1 MSTLYDVPGPRAR
14 RRATVLSGLVALVL
28 LAAGYLLIYRPLA
41 AQGQF
46 TAAKWGSLVDP
57 SNPNFVLLWK
67 RLGVGLRNTLAA
79 AGLAVVASLLLGTGL
94 AVLRTRLRAQRQ
106 RRYPRLGATLAPVAR
121 GLTVLLDWLA
131 RAGVETIRGL
141 PVVIAIFFV
150 ARSLPQFGLPL
161 GDLAYIVIGLTVY
174 NGVVIGE
181 ILRSGMMGLPRA
193 QREAAL
199 ALGLT
204 EAQTIRLVL
213 LPQAFRV
220 MLPAL
225 VSQVVVV
232 LKDTSI
238 GGVVV
243 GYDELLK
250 VASLAVQV
258 LHNPI
263 QLLAV
268 VAAMYLVLNYSLSRL
283 ATYLRDRVSARR
295 AR

>member
-67 RLGVGLRNTLAA
+67 RLGVGLRNTVAA

>member
-1 MSTLYDVPGPRAR
+1 MSTLYDAPGPRAR
-14 RRATVLSGLVALVL
+14 RRALILSGLVALVL
-28 LAAGYLLIYRPLA
+28 IAGGYLLIYRPLA

-46 TAAKWGSLVDP
+46 TAAKWGSIVDP
-57 SNPNFVLLWK
+57 SDPNFVLLWK
-67 RLGVGLRNTLAA
+67 RFGVGLRNTISA
-79 AGLAVVASLLLGTGL
+79 AGLAVAASLLLGTGL
-94 AVLRTRLRAQRQ
+94 AVLRTLLRAERR
-106 RRYPRLGATLAPVAR
+106 RRYPRLGVRLAPVAR
-121 GLTVLLDWLA
+121 GLAWSLDWLT
-131 RAGVETIRGL
+131 RVCVETVRGL

-150 ARSLPQFGLPL
+150 ARGLPQFGLPL

-181 ILRSGMMGLPRA
+181 ILRSGMVGLARG

-199 ALGLT
+199 AIGLT

-250 VASLAVQV
+250 VGSLAVLV

-263 QLLAV
+263 QILTV
-268 VAAMYLVLNYSLSRL
+268 VAAMYLVMNYSLSRL
-283 ATYLRDRVSARR
+283 ATYLRDRVSVRSGT
-295 AR
+295 